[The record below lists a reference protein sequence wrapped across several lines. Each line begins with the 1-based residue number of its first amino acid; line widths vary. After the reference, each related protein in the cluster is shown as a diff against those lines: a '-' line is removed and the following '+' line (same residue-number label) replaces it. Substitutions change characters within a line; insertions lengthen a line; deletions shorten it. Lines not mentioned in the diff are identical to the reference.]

1 MPLIPS
7 KAPEKGEKWDYI
19 MNDFT
24 DLIMPGVSI
33 GDGAIIGAYSI
44 VTKNVEPYTIVAGN
58 AAHLIRKRFSE
69 DVIEKLLQVKWWD
82 WEYDKI
88 TRNIKA
94 IVGTDIKQ
102 LAAAV

>member
-1 MPLIPS
+1 VV
-7 KAPEKGEKWDYI
+7 
-19 MNDFT
+19 FT
-24 DLIMPGVSI
+24 GSVIMPGVSI

>member
-1 MPLIPS
+1 VWFGTGS
-7 KAPEKGEKWDYI
+7 V
-19 MNDFT
+19 
-24 DLIMPGVSI
+24 IMPGVSI

-58 AAHLIRKRFSE
+58 AAHLIRKRFIE

>member
-1 MPLIPS
+1 VWFGTGS
-7 KAPEKGEKWDYI
+7 V
-19 MNDFT
+19 
-24 DLIMPGVSI
+24 IMPGVSI

-58 AAHLIRKRFSE
+58 PAHLIRKRFTE